1 MCAYL
6 HYMIDNA
13 SKVDVEDVQKVSLLC
28 HIKEQLI
35 VLNIITLNR
44 LIWVEMLLHFIDT
57 FL

>member
-13 SKVDVEDVQKVSLLC
+13 SKVDVEDVQKVSLLR

-44 LIWVEMLLHFIDT
+44 LIWVEMLLDFIDT